1 MEVEKIVIK
10 IGTIKSTTP
19 YNTCN
24 AWGFGGRS
32 GKLIEYSSGVQ
43 YLNAKSVFRHA
54 KPQKNISL
62 YLPFNFGSHPV
73 HGLTGT
79 ETITKLIGRAYNVW
93 EYKDDIR
100 IEVAETNMP
109 ERYKL
114 VAKID
119 LVK

>member
-1 MEVEKIVIK
+1 MTEQITIK
-10 IGTIKSTTP
+10 LGSIKSTEP

-24 AWGFGGRS
+24 AWGFGGLS
-32 GKLIEYSSGVQ
+32 GELIEYSSGVQ
-43 YLNAKSVFRHA
+43 YLNAKSVFRHT

-79 ETITKLIGRAYNVW
+79 ETITKLIDKAYNVW
-93 EYKDDIR
+93 QFEDYIQITTADQS
-100 IEVAETNMP
+100 MP

>member
-1 MEVEKIVIK
+1 MVENIVISL
-10 IGTIKSTTP
+10 GTIKSTTP

-43 YLNAKSVFRHA
+43 YLDAKSVFRHA

-62 YLPFNFGSHPV
+62 YLPYNFGSHPV
-73 HGLTGT
+73 HGLTGA
-79 ETITKLIGRAYNVW
+79 ETINKLVGRAYNVW
-93 EYKDDIR
+93 QFEDYIQITTADQS
-100 IEVAETNMP
+100 MP